1 MKKLLSFGP
10 LFIIIAAL
18 LWSLDGLL
26 RRSLYTL
33 PPAIIVFYEHFL
45 GAIILL
51 PFTVKFLPDLKK
63 MGKKE
68 WQAIILVALFSGA
81 LGTIFYTKAL
91 GMVNYIQFSVV
102 VLLQQLQPVWAILAA
117 SILLKE
123 KISKDFVKWAALA
136 ILAAYFVTFRDLK
149 LNYVSSSGTII
160 AAILAI
166 LAGVVWAVSTS
177 YSKIV
182 LFKTSFITA
191 TFLRFVL
198 APIFALIIIF
208 AQKQQNMLFALSL
221 SQVLTLLTITFST
234 GMVAL
239 VIYYYGLRNTPARVS
254 TICELVWPGSAI
266 IIDCFIFKQALSIT
280 QIIGIIVLITAIY
293 HVTKYK
299 K

>member
-1 MKKLLSFGP
+1 MKKILNFGP

-33 PPAIIVFYEHFL
+33 PPALIVFYEHLL
-45 GAIILL
+45 GAIILF
-51 PFTVKFLPDLKK
+51 PFTIKFLPELKK

-117 SILLKE
+117 SVLLKE
-123 KISKDFVKWAALA
+123 RISKDFVKWAALA

-149 LNYVSSSGTII
+149 LNYINSGGTIV
-160 AAILAI
+160 AALLAL
-166 LAGVVWAVSTS
+166 LAGAVWAVSTS

-198 APIFALIIIF
+198 APIFALIIVF

-221 SQVLTLLTITFST
+221 PQVFTLLTITFST
-234 GMVAL
+234 GMIAL
-239 VIYYYGLRNTPARVS
+239 VIYYFGLRNTPARVS

-266 IIDCFIFKQALSIT
+266 IIDYFVFRQSLSLT
-280 QIIGIIVLITAIY
+280 QILGIIVLLISVF